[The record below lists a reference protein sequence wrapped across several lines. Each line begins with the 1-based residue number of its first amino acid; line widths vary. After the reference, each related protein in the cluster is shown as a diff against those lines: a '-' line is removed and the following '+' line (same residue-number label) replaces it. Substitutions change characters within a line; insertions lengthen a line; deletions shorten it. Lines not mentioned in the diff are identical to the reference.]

1 VTALVEAA
9 RGGDLEAFRRLV
21 MRFQDMAYG
30 YAFSLLG
37 DFHRAQDAAQEAFVE
52 AYRDLRDLREAAAF
66 AGWFRRIVFKQ
77 CDRIIRKRRVTEAPL
92 DESLEIM
99 SDVGDPAEAIDQQEM
114 IDTVLE
120 AMRALPEHER
130 AVTSLYYI
138 DGYSQ
143 KEVAAFLEVPVKTVK
158 SRLYSS
164 RKRLKER
171 VLTMV
176 EKTMKSVP
184 LPEAFPEEV
193 VRIVAMPSDLDG
205 ARAFLA
211 SSYHQKRQPE
221 MFASVAAAQEAGI
234 YIVSDNN
241 AVRAAGWY
249 NEVDWSIGST
259 VMKAVRPREMCC
271 EAQGVPHPD
280 FVRGFEGCFR
290 MASERGCPLA
300 VAHGSQFD
308 HAFCRFVPCFYHPVA
323 TLASTAAKAI
333 VTAARVR
340 EVQDERERREGWQ
353 AFLRD
358 PYAAKIGGMS
368 PKPMTHVIE
377 VAGAPQGYLSLQKD
391 WYGKT
396 VFPSMTV
403 KTREGALAALKFMAE
418 TTDGEEVNV
427 QESHMTWITRV
438 VLALGGRY
446 LLRPACNVVGLD
458 NELAAIIDLVTLT
471 ETLAA
476 EFQRR
481 GMAETT
487 VKAGFSLEM
496 DGQVVAF
503 NMTKGTLEIGVEAQ
517 KIHRVLPRWLTTR
530 LYMGYYSGQEVLEM
544 GPIPWDRSDGKTPD
558 NPGLDMKPITL
569 PEPAA
574 ALFSRLFPK
583 LWPSSVPDPDVWPW
597 VIGLEH
603 PRYQGAV
610 KTEEMKAQ
618 IDSLDFPWLHF

>member
-1 VTALVEAA
+1 LKAFNETRDLEVKEVTALVEAA
-9 RGGDLEAFRRLV
+9 RGDDLEAFRRLV
-21 MRFQDMAYG
+21 VRFQDMAYG

-52 AYRDLRDLREAAAF
+52 AYRDLPDLREAAAF

-77 CDRIIRKRRVTEAPL
+77 CNRITRKKKVPEVPL
-92 DESLEIM
+92 DESLEIPSEM
-99 SDVGDPAEAIDQQEM
+99 TDLAAAIDQEEM
-114 IDTVLE
+114 MDKVLE
-120 AMRALPEHER
+120 AIQALPDHER
-130 AVTSLYYI
+130 TVTSLYYI
-138 DGYSQ
+138 NGYSQ
-143 KEVAAFLEVPVKTVK
+143 KEIAEFLEVPAKTVK

-171 VLTMV
+171 MSEIVGS
-176 EKTMKSVP
+176 TMKSVP
-184 LPEAFPEEV
+184 LPDGFPETV
-193 VRIVAMPSDLDG
+193 VRIVATQRDLEG
-205 ARAFLA
+205 AEKLLA
-211 SSYHQKRQPE
+211 TSYHHKREPK
-221 MFASVAAAQEAGI
+221 MFASIASAREAGI

-259 VMKAVRPREMCC
+259 VMRAVRPREMCC

-280 FVRGFEGCFR
+280 FVRGFEGCFT

-323 TLASTAAKAI
+323 NLASTVAKAI

-340 EVQDERERREGWQ
+340 EVQDERERREAWQ

-377 VAGAPQGYLSLQKD
+377 VAGVPQGYLSLQKD

-418 TTDGEEVNV
+418 TTDSEEVNV
-427 QESHMTWITRV
+427 QESHMTWITRAL
-438 VLALGGRY
+438 LALGGRY

-458 NELAAIIDLVTLT
+458 NELVAIIDLVTLT

-481 GMAETT
+481 ATGLAETT
-487 VKAGFSLEM
+487 AKAGFSLEM

-503 NMTKGTLEIGVEAQ
+503 VMTKGTLEIGVEAQ
-517 KIHRVLPRWLTTR
+517 KIHQVLPMWLTTR
-530 LYMGYYSGQEVLEM
+530 LYMGYYSGQEILEM
-544 GPIPWDRSDGKTPD
+544 GAIP
-558 NPGLDMKPITL
+558 
-569 PEPAA
+569 
-574 ALFSRLFPK
+574 
-583 LWPSSVPDPDVWPW
+583 
-597 VIGLEH
+597 
-603 PRYQGAV
+603 
-610 KTEEMKAQ
+610 
-618 IDSLDFPWLHF
+618 